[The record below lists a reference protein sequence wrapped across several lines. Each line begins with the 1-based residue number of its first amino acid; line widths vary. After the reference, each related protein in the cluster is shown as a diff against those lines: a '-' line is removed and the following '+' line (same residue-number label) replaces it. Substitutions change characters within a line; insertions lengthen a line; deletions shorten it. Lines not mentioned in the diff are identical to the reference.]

1 MTTRF
6 CTHGFQNSTCGICD
20 STWSRPA
27 TPLVKPPAAQ
37 NRACESASL
46 ATQTGEKQT
55 TNTMPWS
62 LSSSSR

>member
-20 STWSRPA
+20 STWSRPNA
-27 TPLVKPPAAQ
+27 PQPMRPPAAQ

-46 ATQTGEKQT
+46 ATPAQERAQ

-62 LSSSSR
+62 LH